1 MSVLYGLGLGALLAG
16 LVVVMASMLSS
27 QISQEEE
34 ERRSQAEQRSQAEA
48 EPPPAQCRRAKV
60 LWVDGQPTMSYSIVR
75 LPRYFLN

>member
-34 ERRSQAEQRSQAEA
+34 ERRSQADA